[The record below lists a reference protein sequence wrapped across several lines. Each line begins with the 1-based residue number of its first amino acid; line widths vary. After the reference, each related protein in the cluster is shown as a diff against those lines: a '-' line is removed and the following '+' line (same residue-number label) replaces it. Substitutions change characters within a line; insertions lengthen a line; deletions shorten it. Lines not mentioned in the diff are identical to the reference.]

1 MKITIIRE
9 DENSGKKA
17 LSTCEA
23 DAFCERIKTET
34 KAGYVS
40 GLREVLPRM
49 DGTDARY
56 VHIGRL
62 PCVYPAAEY
71 ARTRDGGHR
80 MKHYNGLV
88 QLEVNRL
95 SGLSETEFVKRM
107 AALLPRPSPHSAV
120 PADGA

>member
-23 DAFCERIKTET
+23 DAFCERIKTEM

-56 VHIGRL
+56 IAAFCCHRN
-62 PCVYPAAEY
+62 CVSAMQIAWTSAA
-71 ARTRDGGHR
+71 
-80 MKHYNGLV
+80 
-88 QLEVNRL
+88 NRRR
-95 SGLSETEFVKRM
+95 S
-107 AALLPRPSPHSAV
+107 APRGVFS
-120 PADGA
+120 